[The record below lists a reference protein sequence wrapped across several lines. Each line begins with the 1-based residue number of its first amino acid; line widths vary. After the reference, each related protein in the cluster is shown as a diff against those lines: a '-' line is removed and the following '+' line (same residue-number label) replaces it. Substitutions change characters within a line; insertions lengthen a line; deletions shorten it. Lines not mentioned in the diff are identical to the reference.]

1 MIELETLTIQ
11 SFDDD
16 KTRSSKS
23 LAQIFPYN
31 STGSKERVKELEGK
45 GAGIFF
51 AVNPQENGLVRGIDH
66 TIQLVRLAL
75 DLDVC
80 KEAEGLAAEDR
91 LERKREVGKKLK
103 GLVIP
108 PSDVIITKN
117 GLQPVWTFE
126 NSRELKSVTERREAN
141 ELYRSMVLGVCEKL
155 GLKSEGDNISRVL
168 RLPGSKHQKNP
179 NDVYAITIK
188 PFFGYNPTIEEFI
201 QAYPL
206 IEASRATKTLK
217 DLAGGVTEGSRNV
230 SAVTYLGKL
239 LKIHPPQDWESIVY
253 PMLKGFD
260 LQCTPPQG
268 DQVIRSMFE
277 RISAA
282 ELSKVLPVGQVAPGR
297 HIDLLE
303 KFDEEQKEISFKL
316 SSGFES
322 LDKSIDGFRSGALY
336 VFAGLKKSGKSS
348 MLMNILAQMMKEKT
362 PVGFVNTELSLT
374 QFINRF
380 AAISTD
386 RLIKEVEADPAA
398 GREWLK
404 DNQGLLQYCD
414 KKSIQDKSG
423 FSKELLKRI
432 LTDWVQKGVKVICFD
447 NLTTI
452 GTETRDGLQGW
463 QILADFMDELVD
475 FAKENKVIIFTVIHS
490 KPVLIFTETPA
501 GIRTLMEEDRLGDV
515 FKKSITTNRRPSA
528 ADLYGGGGAL
538 SQISGGVL
546 LLWRP
551 FQDFN
556 SLEFRQKTM
565 LILEDF
571 RDGSRL
577 SEIEMTFQMDKLCF
591 EEVYSVDINFP
602 KEFISRRNEK
612 PEVLTLD

>member
-1 MIELETLTIQ
+1 MIDLETLTIQ
-11 SFDDD
+11 TFDDN
-16 KTRSSKS
+16 KSRSSKS

-31 STGSKERVKELEGK
+31 STGAKERIKELQDK
-45 GAGIFF
+45 GAGVFF

-66 TIQLVRLAL
+66 TIQLARLAL

-80 KEAEGLAAEDR
+80 KEAEGLADEDR
-91 LERKREVGKKLK
+91 LQRKREVGKKLK

-108 PSDVIITKN
+108 PGDVIITKN
-117 GLQPVWTFE
+117 GLESVWTFD
-126 NSRELKSVTERREAN
+126 NPRELKTVTERREAN

-179 NDVYAITIK
+179 SDIFTITIK
-188 PFFGYNPTIEEFI
+188 PFFGSNPTIEEFI
-201 QAYPL
+201 QVYPL
-206 IEASRATKTLK
+206 IEASKATKTLK

-239 LKIHPPQDWESIVY
+239 LRIHSPEDWESIVW
-253 PMLKGFD
+253 PMFKGFD
-260 LQCTPPQG
+260 LQCTLPQG
-268 DQVIRSMFE
+268 EQIIRSMFE

-282 ELSKVLPVGQVAPGR
+282 ELSKVPPVGQVSLVK
-297 HIDLLE
+297 HLDLLE
-303 KFDEEQKEISFKL
+303 KFDEEQKEVSFKL
-316 SSGFES
+316 DSGFES
-322 LDKSIDGFRSGALY
+322 LDRSIDGFRSGALY

-348 MLMNILAQMMKEKT
+348 LLMNILASMMKKET
-362 PVGFVNTELSLT
+362 SVGFINTELSLT

-386 RLIKEVEADPAA
+386 RLIKEVEADPGA

-404 DNQGLLQYCD
+404 DNQDLLQYCD

-432 LTDWVQKGVKVICFD
+432 LTDWVKKGVRIICFD

-475 FAKENKVIIFTVIHS
+475 FAKENKVVIFTVIHS

-528 ADLYGGGGAL
+528 ADSYGGGGAL

-556 SLEFRQKTM
+556 LLEFRQKTM

-577 SEIEMTFQMDKLCF
+577 SEIEMTFQMDKLSF
-591 EEVYSVDINFP
+591 EEVYSADINFP

-612 PEVLTLD
+612 PEV